1 MAEHQQINV
10 WVQGLLSVHQM
21 LIQQLC
27 LLPAMS
33 CRVEDRIYCKC
44 KRINV
49 KRKFFIFV
57 SINIYACM
65 EDQALHRY
73 TCLHPL
79 VLHINDSQESHAN
92 WYISHCVRMC
102 FNGKLIPIPLLSC
115 LHWVVDDWFLFICSF
130 CSSSWG
136 ALQHPS
142 SSHSALF

>member
-1 MAEHQQINV
+1 MIFTSQKMEEHQQIKCLSSNCVFCQQCLAELRTEFIVNV
-10 WVQGLLSVHQM
+10 RGL
-21 LIQQLC
+21 
-27 LLPAMS
+27 MS
-33 CRVEDRIYCKC
+33 KGNFAFLWAYIYM
-44 KRINV
+44 
-49 KRKFFIFV
+49 
-57 SINIYACM
+57 YACT
-65 EDQALHRY
+65 EGQALHRY

-102 FNGKLIPIPLLSC
+102 FNRKLIPIPLLSC

-136 ALQHPS
+136 ALQHPP